1 MIGMPFSF
9 NTLWFRVPP
18 FQLLEQCAVAGSV
31 GQALLPVLPE
41 YATRQEDRQECLS
54 YYPPKLSQ

>member
-1 MIGMPFSF
+1 MPFSF
-9 NTLWFRVPP
+9 NTLRFRVPP
-18 FQLLEQCAVAGSV
+18 FQLLEQRAVAGSV

-54 YYPPKLSQ
+54 YY